1 MSKVFKNYIE
11 RMSLNEILTVR
22 MEIDHFFKTK
32 FDFIRSD
39 IPELYTNKEDYW
51 DLDYFVFVKDD
62 KNIDIN
68 SLKLMYESFFWNW
81 SVLDIYKSDIEFT
94 ALLNI
99 KWKNYHID
107 TFIIWENTYSID

>member
-39 IPELYTNKEDYW
+39 IPELYTNKEDY
-51 DLDYFVFVKDD
+51 
-62 KNIDIN
+62 
-68 SLKLMYESFFWNW
+68 
-81 SVLDIYKSDIEFT
+81 
-94 ALLNI
+94 
-99 KWKNYHID
+99 
-107 TFIIWENTYSID
+107 